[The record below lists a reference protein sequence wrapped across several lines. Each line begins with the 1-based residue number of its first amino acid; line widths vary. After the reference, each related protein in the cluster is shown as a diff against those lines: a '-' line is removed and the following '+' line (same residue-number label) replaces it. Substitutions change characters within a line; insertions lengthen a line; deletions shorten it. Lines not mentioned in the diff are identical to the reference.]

1 MPRDMPLVTRGG
13 MSRSSWSRCV
23 RFVSLVVLSAV
34 LLTAAASA
42 QDEQPDAAAS
52 ASRLY
57 EVKDG
62 NKVDATTLQGWQTWR
77 ALACERCHGAAQE
90 GMVGPSLIESMKR
103 LSKAEFHDRLMKG
116 SPEKGMP
123 PFSGSDMVNKNW
135 EGRYAYLKGRSDG
148 EIQPGRLT
156 AIEQN

>member
-77 ALACERCHGAAQE
+77 ALEKSPVHHRHSTSSGDARRAVDRCLLQG
-90 GMVGPSLIESMKR
+90 ESR
-103 LSKAEFHDRLMKG
+103 
-116 SPEKGMP
+116 
-123 PFSGSDMVNKNW
+123 
-135 EGRYAYLKGRSDG
+135 
-148 EIQPGRLT
+148 
-156 AIEQN
+156 